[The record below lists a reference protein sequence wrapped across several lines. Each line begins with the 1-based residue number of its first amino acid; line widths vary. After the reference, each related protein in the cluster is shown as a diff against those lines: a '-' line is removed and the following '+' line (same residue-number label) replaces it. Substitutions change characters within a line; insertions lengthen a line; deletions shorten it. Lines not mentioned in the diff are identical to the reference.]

1 MKCSGIAL
9 LLLAFAATSPAVA
22 ADAHHHHHDEAP
34 TKLALDHGRKWAT
47 DAPLRQA
54 MTTLRA
60 ALAGKL
66 RDIHKGTLSKDD
78 QAALGAG
85 IDQQIEVMVSQCKLT
100 PKADAM
106 LHIVI
111 AELAA
116 AAEVMQGKAAGDG
129 ARAAHRAAMA
139 LNDYGRYFNHPG
151 WRALK

>member
-1 MKCSGIAL
+1 MKHSGIAL
-9 LLLAFAATSPAVA
+9 LLLALAATSSAVA
-22 ADAHHHHHDEAP
+22 ADAHHHHHEVAP
-34 TKLALDHGRKWAT
+34 AKLALDHGKKWAT
-47 DAPLRQA
+47 DASLRQA

-66 RDIHKGTLSKDD
+66 QGIHQDTLSKDD
-78 QAALGAG
+78 FAALGAG
-85 IDQQIEVMVSQCKLT
+85 IDRQIEAMVSQCKLT
-100 PKADAM
+100 PEANAM

-129 ARAAHRAAMA
+129 SGAAHRAAMA

-151 WRALK
+151 WQALK